1 MSNAPDIQN
10 SADFREIAIDRVGIS
25 NVVFPIKVRQMSGG
39 DQQVASNVK
48 LFVGLPHHFRG
59 VNMSR
64 FMVSLVEFSNTT
76 ISSST
81 VPHLLDH
88 LCSRL
93 ESEDAY
99 AKFEFDYFIDKAS
112 PVSKLTAPQNYR
124 CAFTGI
130 KKDVGYV
137 FILEVN
143 IVGAAVCICSKEMS
157 LLKNS
162 DIKIEGELCDIADSY
177 GVGAHNQRSNVRVE
191 LISKENQIIWIEEVV
206 SLVDPQFSAP
216 VYPILKRPDEKYV
229 TEQGYKNA
237 KFSEDIARDVQLAL
251 EKCGKAHSW
260 TIRVENEE
268 SIHSYNAVS
277 ILRSKEWID
286 R

>member
-1 MSNAPDIQN
+1 MSNLPDVQN
-10 SADFREIAIDRVGIS
+10 SKDVREINIDRVGIT

-81 VPHLLDH
+81 MPHLLDY
-88 LCSRL
+88 LCARL

-99 AKFEFDYFIDKAS
+99 AKFEFDYFIDKVS
-112 PVSKLTAPQNYR
+112 PVSKLSAPQNYK

-130 KKDVGYV
+130 KKDGNYT

-143 IVGAAVCICSKEMS
+143 IVGAAVCVCSKEMS

-162 DIKIEGELCDIADSY
+162 DITMTGGIKEIADYY
-177 GVGAHNQRSNVRVE
+177 GMGAHNQRSNVRIE
-191 LISKENQIIWIEEVV
+191 LISKENQIIWIEEVI
-206 SLVDPQFSAP
+206 SLTDPQFSTP

-229 TEQGYKNA
+229 TEHGYNNA
-237 KFSEDIARDVQLAL
+237 KFSEDIARDIHLAL
-251 EKCGKAHSW
+251 ENCGKAHSW
-260 TIRVENEE
+260 SIRVENME
-268 SIHSYNAVS
+268 SIHTYNALS
-277 ILRSKEWID
+277 IIRSKEWVD